1 LLPTVGALGGF
12 FLPPL
17 FAYAQAWTGLPQ
29 MTFFVL
35 FLLTAISF
43 LWMHLTVL
51 QLLQQEAK
59 HLRNDFELKEDRP
72 C

>member
-1 LLPTVGALGGF
+1 
-12 FLPPL
+12 
-17 FAYAQAWTGLPQ
+17 WTGLPQ